1 MQIEGQRP
9 SRVAIQTFE
18 GDDAEEIQLLN
29 GMTHKLYGAVYVNTA
44 KGERVM
50 GDASDSELLTDVEY
64 EILNETS
71 LSPISINKDGCVEAK
86 ALGTAFVKLKGFSLS
101 KGMLTAMSQVT
112 VQSAQ
117 SLQARVLK
125 SNVLDW
131 SVSKLQGKDSVY
143 GLTLGNQFFTLEID
157 AQNSAALQPSGENIL
172 ENQAPLNNISV
183 GSDLLGQGFY
193 AGYSTQD
200 EGQDYVGYSVF
211 NKLGE
216 RLGSFD
222 SLKDTKIIMK
232 KTYIFQT
239 ADAIPMALAV
249 GQNTKKDDK
258 GNRVLDSTL
267 SFFLY
272 KNNLGRCTNA
282 SDCIQEGFVS
292 DSKTSEIIEIDA
304 ASDLDSVIDVVS
316 DAFGTAYI
324 VLGTR
329 VEYPDKDDA
338 DKREN
343 PNRMKVISINHAQG
357 VQTWDLNLEK
367 LASSKAFSV
376 DASYDLAKIVY
387 INDKNELKFVGH
399 LQPQVV
405 DISKK
410 IAANVDGSLKPV
422 LHASQED
429 GSLTVVWRDK
439 SADMKVSMSQDG
451 GKTWHAAQDIISETV
466 SKMNVFSLPCGGA
479 MFFMTDTNST
489 LKGFL
494 LQKDKVQAMGPQL
507 AIGVNDF
514 KVFRDHGRVR
524 LFYLNNG
531 KQVGMISIP

>member
-1 MQIEGQRP
+1 MSGQYFKTIFSILCLCASSCMQIEGQRP

-193 AGYSTQD
+193 AGYST
-200 EGQDYVGYSVF
+200 
-211 NKLGE
+211 
-216 RLGSFD
+216 
-222 SLKDTKIIMK
+222 
-232 KTYIFQT
+232 
-239 ADAIPMALAV
+239 
-249 GQNTKKDDK
+249 
-258 GNRVLDSTL
+258 
-267 SFFLY
+267 
-272 KNNLGRCTNA
+272 
-282 SDCIQEGFVS
+282 
-292 DSKTSEIIEIDA
+292 
-304 ASDLDSVIDVVS
+304 
-316 DAFGTAYI
+316 
-324 VLGTR
+324 
-329 VEYPDKDDA
+329 
-338 DKREN
+338 
-343 PNRMKVISINHAQG
+343 
-357 VQTWDLNLEK
+357 
-367 LASSKAFSV
+367 
-376 DASYDLAKIVY
+376 
-387 INDKNELKFVGH
+387 
-399 LQPQVV
+399 
-405 DISKK
+405 
-410 IAANVDGSLKPV
+410 
-422 LHASQED
+422 
-429 GSLTVVWRDK
+429 
-439 SADMKVSMSQDG
+439 
-451 GKTWHAAQDIISETV
+451 
-466 SKMNVFSLPCGGA
+466 
-479 MFFMTDTNST
+479 
-489 LKGFL
+489 
-494 LQKDKVQAMGPQL
+494 
-507 AIGVNDF
+507 
-514 KVFRDHGRVR
+514 
-524 LFYLNNG
+524 
-531 KQVGMISIP
+531 